1 LERTI
6 DVKKIIFFYSIL
18 LFISCAHKEEQQEE
32 PASEVVSP
40 VTLTSISHAPLTEY
54 LELNATST
62 FLQKNV
68 VKANVNGYVRGANA
82 TIGNLVSK
90 GQLLFTLRTKESESI
105 GNAVNALDSSF
116 QFSGTIQIKAPTAGF
131 IAEVNHQ
138 IGDYVQDG
146 EQLAIVSDLQSFVFV
161 LNLPYELRPYVLG
174 KKQVLLELPDGK
186 SLTGTITSVTPILDS
201 ASQTQNLYIAVNE
214 RNLPVN
220 LVAKVKV
227 EKVSKSNTISL
238 PKPAVLSDEMQKDFW
253 VMKVI
258 DSNTAV
264 KVPIIRGIET
274 TDRVEVISP
283 QFSSDDKF
291 ILTGN
296 FGLPDTAKIKIV
308 KQ

>member
-1 LERTI
+1 MR
-6 DVKKIIFFYSIL
+6 KIIFFYSIL
-18 LFISCAHKEEQQEE
+18 LFTSCAHKEEQQEE
-32 PASEVVSP
+32 SASEVVSP

-283 QFSSDDKF
+283 QFSTDDKF

>member
-1 LERTI
+1 MR
-6 DVKKIIFFYSIL
+6 KIIFFYSIL

>member
-1 LERTI
+1 M
-6 DVKKIIFFYSIL
+6 KKIIFFYSIL
-18 LFISCAHKEEQQEE
+18 LFISCAHKEEQEE
-32 PASEVVSP
+32 ESASEVVSP

>member
-1 LERTI
+1 MR
-6 DVKKIIFFYSIL
+6 KIIFFYSIL
-18 LFISCAHKEEQQEE
+18 LFISCAHKQEQQEE
-32 PASEVVSP
+32 SAQEVVSP

-82 TIGNLVSK
+82 TVGNLVSK

-186 SLTGTITSVTPILDS
+186 SLTGTISSVTPILDS
-201 ASQTQNLYIAVNE
+201 ASQTQNLYIVVNE

-274 TDRVEVISP
+274 TDRV
-283 QFSSDDKF
+283 
-291 ILTGN
+291 
-296 FGLPDTAKIKIV
+296 
-308 KQ
+308 

>member
-1 LERTI
+1 MERTI
-6 DVKKIIFFYSIL
+6 DMRKIIFFYSIL

>member
-1 LERTI
+1 MERTI
-6 DVKKIIFFYSIL
+6 DMKKIIFFYSIL

-32 PASEVVSP
+32 SASEVVSP

>member
-1 LERTI
+1 MR
-6 DVKKIIFFYSIL
+6 KIIFFYSIL

-283 QFSSDDKF
+283 QFSTDDKF

>member
-1 LERTI
+1 M
-6 DVKKIIFFYSIL
+6 KKIIFFYSIL

>member
-1 LERTI
+1 MERTI
-6 DVKKIIFFYSIL
+6 DMKKIIFFYSIL

>member
-1 LERTI
+1 MR
-6 DVKKIIFFYSIL
+6 KIIFFYSIL
-18 LFISCAHKEEQQEE
+18 LFISCAHKEEQEE
-32 PASEVVSP
+32 ESASEVVSP

-283 QFSSDDKF
+283 QFSTDDKF

>member
-1 LERTI
+1 M
-6 DVKKIIFFYSIL
+6 KKIIFFYSIL

-186 SLTGTITSVTPILDS
+186 SLTGTISSVTPILDS

>member
-1 LERTI
+1 M
-6 DVKKIIFFYSIL
+6 KKIIFFYSIL

-32 PASEVVSP
+32 PALEVVSP

-186 SLTGTITSVTPILDS
+186 SLTGTISSVTPILDS

>member
-1 LERTI
+1 MERTI
-6 DVKKIIFFYSIL
+6 DMKKIIFFYSIL

-186 SLTGTITSVTPILDS
+186 SLTGTISSVTPILDS

>member
-1 LERTI
+1 MR
-6 DVKKIIFFYSIL
+6 KIIFFYSIL

-32 PASEVVSP
+32 SASEVVSP

-283 QFSSDDKF
+283 QFSTDDKF

>member
-1 LERTI
+1 M
-6 DVKKIIFFYSIL
+6 KMIIFFYSIL

>member
-1 LERTI
+1 M
-6 DVKKIIFFYSIL
+6 KKIIFFYSIL

-32 PASEVVSP
+32 SASEVVSP

>member
-1 LERTI
+1 M
-6 DVKKIIFFYSIL
+6 KKIIFFYSIL
-18 LFISCAHKEEQQEE
+18 LFISCAHKEEKQEE
-32 PASEVVSP
+32 PSSEVVSP
-40 VTLTSISHAPLTEY
+40 VTLTSISNAPMTEY

-68 VKANVNGYVRGANA
+68 VKANVNGYIRGGNA
-82 TIGNLVSK
+82 TVGNLVSK
-90 GQLLFTLRTKESESI
+90 GQLLFVLRTKESESI

-146 EQLAIVSDLQSFVFV
+146 EQLAVVSDLQSFVFV

-186 SLTGTITSVTPILDS
+186 SLTGNISSVTPILDS
-201 ASQTQNLYIAVNE
+201 ASQTQNLYIAVSE

-227 EKVSKSNTISL
+227 EKVSKANTISL

-253 VMKVI
+253 VMKVV

-283 QFSSDDKF
+283 QFSVDDKF

>member
-1 LERTI
+1 
-6 DVKKIIFFYSIL
+6 
-18 LFISCAHKEEQQEE
+18 
-32 PASEVVSP
+32 
-40 VTLTSISHAPLTEY
+40 
-54 LELNATST
+54 
-62 FLQKNV
+62 
-68 VKANVNGYVRGANA
+68 
-82 TIGNLVSK
+82 
-90 GQLLFTLRTKESESI
+90 
-105 GNAVNALDSSF
+105 
-116 QFSGTIQIKAPTAGF
+116 
-131 IAEVNHQ
+131 
-138 IGDYVQDG
+138 
-146 EQLAIVSDLQSFVFV
+146 

>member
-1 LERTI
+1 MR
-6 DVKKIIFFYSIL
+6 KIIFFYSIL
-18 LFISCAHKEEQQEE
+18 LFISCAHKEEQEE
-32 PASEVVSP
+32 ESASEVVSP

>member
-1 LERTI
+1 M
-6 DVKKIIFFYSIL
+6 KKIIFFYSIL

-186 SLTGTITSVTPILDS
+186 ALTGTITSVTPILDS

>member
-6 DVKKIIFFYSIL
+6 DMRKIIFFYSIL
-18 LFISCAHKEEQQEE
+18 LFISCAHKEEQEE
-32 PASEVVSP
+32 ESASEVVSP

-283 QFSSDDKF
+283 QFSTDDKF

>member
-6 DVKKIIFFYSIL
+6 DMKKIIFFYSIL

>member
-1 LERTI
+1 MR
-6 DVKKIIFFYSIL
+6 KIIFFYSIL

-32 PASEVVSP
+32 SASEVVSP